1 MTLLIV
7 GLILF
12 LGAHSTR
19 VFADGWRGEMI
30 ARLGEK
36 PWKGLVTV
44 ASLIGF
50 VLIVIGYGDARTA
63 PVVLWDPPIWT
74 RHLAVPLTAIAF
86 ILLAAAYVP
95 RNRLKARIGHPMVAG
110 VKLWAFAH
118 LLANGTL
125 ADLLLFGG
133 FLAWAVADFM
143 VSRRRDRAEAMSYPV
158 GTLSR
163 TLFAVVAGLV
173 AWAVFAMFLHT
184 RWIGVSPLP
193 MPRSTAQPEAA
204 ISQPAAPET
213 AAPPGSGE
221 SPR

>member
-1 MTLLIV
+1 MTLLII

-19 VFADGWRGEMI
+19 VFADDWRSQMVE
-30 ARLGEK
+30 RLGEK
-36 PWKGLVTV
+36 PWKGLITV
-44 ASLIGF
+44 VSIIGF
-50 VLIVIGYGDARTA
+50 VLIIIGYGDARTA

-74 RHLAVPLTAIAF
+74 RHLAIPLTVIAF

-95 RNRLKARIGHPMVAG
+95 RNRLKARIGHPMVAS

-125 ADLLLFGG
+125 ADVVLFGG
-133 FLAWAVADFM
+133 FLAWAVMDFM
-143 VSRRRDRAEAMSYPV
+143 KSRRRDRANAVTYPA

-163 TLFAVVAGLV
+163 TLLTVLV
-173 AWAVFAMFLHT
+173 GVLAWAVFAMFLHT

-193 MPRSTAQPEAA
+193 MPRGAAMPEPA

-213 AAPPGSGE
+213 AEPPGAGDA
-221 SPR
+221 PR

>member
-19 VFADGWRGEMI
+19 VFADGWRSEMV

-36 PWKGLVTV
+36 PWKGLITV
-44 ASLIGF
+44 VSLIGL
-50 VLIVIGYGDARTA
+50 VLIVVGYGNARTA
-63 PVVLWDPPIWT
+63 PVVLWNPPVWT
-74 RHLAVPLTAIAF
+74 RHLAVPLTVIAF

-133 FLAWAVADFM
+133 FLAWAVVDFM
-143 VSRRRDRAEAMSYPV
+143 VSRRRDRAEGVSYPV

-163 TLFAVVAGLV
+163 TLLAVVAGLV
-173 AWAVFAMFLHT
+173 AWAIFAMFLHT

-193 MPRSTAQPEAA
+193 MPRSTAQPEAGA
-204 ISQPAAPET
+204 SQPATAEM
-213 AAPPGSGE
+213 AAPPGSGDA
-221 SPR
+221 PR

>member
-1 MTLLIV
+1 MTLLIA
-7 GLILF
+7 GLVLF

-19 VFADGWRGEMI
+19 IFADDWRNGMI
-30 ARLGEK
+30 ERLGEK

-44 ASLIGF
+44 VSVIGF

-63 PVVLWDPPIWT
+63 PVVLWVPPIWT

-86 ILLAAAYVP
+86 ILVAAAYVP

-110 VKLWAFAH
+110 VKLWALSH

-133 FLAWAVADFM
+133 FLAWAIAAFM
-143 VSRRRDRAEAMSYPV
+143 VSRRRDRANGTSYPA

-163 TLFAVVAGLV
+163 TLLTAIVGLL

-193 MPRSTAQPEAA
+193 APRGAMPEAA
-204 ISQPAAPET
+204 ISQPADT
-213 AAPPGSGE
+213 DTIAPPGAGDA
-221 SPR
+221 PR

>member
-1 MTLLIV
+1 MTLLIA

-19 VFADGWRGEMI
+19 IFADGWRSDVI

-36 PWKGLVTV
+36 PWKGLITV
-44 ASLIGF
+44 VSIIGF

-63 PVVLWDPPIWT
+63 PVVLWNPPVWT
-74 RHLAVPLTAIAF
+74 RHLAVPLTVIAF
-86 ILLAAAYVP
+86 ILVTAAYVP
-95 RNRLKARIGHPMVAG
+95 RNRLKAKIGHPMVAG

-133 FLAWAVADFM
+133 FLAWAVVDFM
-143 VSRRRDRAEAMSYPV
+143 VSRRRDRAHGTTYAD

-163 TLFAVVAGLV
+163 TLLTVLIGVV
-173 AWAVFAMFLHT
+173 AWAVFAMALHT

-193 MPRSTAQPEAA
+193 APRVAAMPDASA
-204 ISQPAAPET
+204 SQPAAPEG
-213 AAPPGSGE
+213 AAPPGAGDA
-221 SPR
+221 PR

>member
-1 MTLLIV
+1 MILLIA

-12 LGAHSTR
+12 LGAHSMR
-19 VFADGWRGEMI
+19 VFADGWRSDVI

-36 PWKGLVTV
+36 PWKVLVTIV
-44 ASLIGF
+44 SVIGF
-50 VLIVIGYGDARTA
+50 VLIVVGYGDARTA
-63 PVVLWDPPIWT
+63 PVVLWNPPLWT

-110 VKLWAFAH
+110 VKLWALSH

-133 FLAWAVADFM
+133 FLAWAVVDFM
-143 VSRRRDRAEAMSYPV
+143 VSRRRDRAGSVSYPE

-163 TLFAVVAGLV
+163 TLLTVVIGLV
-173 AWAVFAMFLHT
+173 AWAVFAMALHT

-193 MPRSTAQPEAA
+193 MPRGSAMPEAA
-204 ISQPAAPET
+204 VGQPAATET
-213 AAPPGSGE
+213 AAPPGAAD

>member
-12 LGAHSTR
+12 LAAHSTR
-19 VFADGWRGEMI
+19 VFADGWRSEMV

-36 PWKGLVTV
+36 PWKGVVTV
-44 ASLIGF
+44 VSVIGL
-50 VLIVIGYGDARTA
+50 VLIVVGYGDARTA
-63 PVVLWDPPIWT
+63 PLVLWNPPVWT
-74 RHLAVPLTAIAF
+74 RHLAVPLTVIAF
-86 ILLAAAYVP
+86 ILVAAAYVP

-133 FLAWAVADFM
+133 FLAWAVVDFM
-143 VSRRRDRAEAMSYPV
+143 VSRRRDRAEAVSYPI

-163 TLFAVVAGLV
+163 TLLTIVAGLV

-193 MPRSTAQPEAA
+193 MPRSTPEAA
-204 ISQPAAPET
+204 ATQPATAEA
-213 AAPPGSGE
+213 AAPPGSGDA
-221 SPR
+221 PR